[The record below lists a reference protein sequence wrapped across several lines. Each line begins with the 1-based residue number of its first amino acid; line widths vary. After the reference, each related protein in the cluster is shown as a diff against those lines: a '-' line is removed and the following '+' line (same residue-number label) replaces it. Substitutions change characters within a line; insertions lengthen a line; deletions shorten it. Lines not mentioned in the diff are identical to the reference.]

1 LLTGEVFTQTQYFVA
16 YEQLTIFHV
25 VELLCASRVPHVLAL
40 IFIGFAGCS
49 ANMSTRLSQVSFS
62 NPFASQPEASVPAPA
77 ERREVPRYPRPQSL
91 AHSSALR
98 TNRRNLIRPRAP
110 VSLEGTTG

>member
-77 ERREVPRYPRPQSL
+77 ERREVPRYPARNRWPTPRPCERT
-91 AHSSALR
+91 AAISSDRERQFL
-98 TNRRNLIRPRAP
+98 
-110 VSLEGTTG
+110 